1 MFCEFS
7 FPFLLNY
14 YYLLYVIYEHRQIH
28 TLDKIK
34 LAIRAVPSLR
44 RVVMTLKC
52 TFMLSD
58 NQLHLLLTL
67 QKPNL

>member
-7 FPFLLNY
+7 FPFLLNYY

-34 LAIRAVPSLR
+34 LAIWAVPSLR
-44 RVVMTLKC
+44 RVVYDVEMH
-52 TFMLSD
+52 F
-58 NQLHLLLTL
+58 HAF
-67 QKPNL
+67 